1 MGNDTIMDKGLFSE
15 LGLSPEL
22 LKAVE
27 GQGFEQPSPIQAGA
41 IPPALAG
48 RDVVGQSQTGSGKTM
63 AFAVPVVQ
71 LVDPKVRHMQA
82 LILCPTRELANQV
95 CEEVHKLAM
104 HKPGMKA
111 VPVYG
116 GSSYERQIRGIEGGA
131 QVVVGTPGR
140 VLDMVNRRILKLEN
154 VKFLVFDEADAM
166 LDMGF
171 REEIDEVMAKVPAE
185 RQTLFFS
192 ATLSGPIRYLIDKY
206 TKNAAIVTIEHKAL
220 TVPTVEQSY
229 YEVQS
234 RSKVEV
240 LTRVLDI
247 EQPRLAI
254 VFANTKRMV
263 DETTDSLMARGYA
276 VDRLHGDLNQN
287 MRERVLKNFRSG
299 AVEVLIAT
307 DVAARGLDVNDIDL
321 VVNLELPYDE
331 EDYVHRIGRTGRAGR
346 TGKAVS
352 FLSGREIFLF
362 QRIMRFTKG
371 KAERKSVPSQED
383 LAGKRADSFFDK
395 LKEKV
400 EGGAFHNHE
409 NTLQRLLD
417 AGHSI
422 TDVSSC
428 LMDLWMAETAR
439 EREEIMEDRARP
451 APRER
456 KERKDSP
463 AGEKPW
469 RDDGAQTPST
479 NSAPAG
485 ERSERPARTERPAI
499 SNDGFKRLFLNL
511 GAMDEV
517 SPGDIAGA
525 IYREAALPAGSLG
538 RIEIFERCSYVGVPE
553 EYVEQVMSTVG
564 QAKWR
569 GRPLRMDVADRQDFG
584 DGNAARKPGGF
595 TKRPY
600 GAGGGGGDRGG
611 YRSGGGGGYGGGAG
625 RGDGPPRAPYGK
637 KPYGKKPPREGGY

>member
-1 MGNDTIMDKGLFSE
+1 MGKVTHMDKVFSE

-22 LKAVE
+22 LKAITA
-27 GQGFEQPSPIQAGA
+27 QGFEQPSPIQAAA

-71 LVDPKVRHMQA
+71 HVDATKRYMQA

-104 HKPGMKA
+104 HKPGIKA

-116 GSSYERQIRGIEGGA
+116 GSSYDRQIRGIEAGA

-140 VLDMVNRRILKLEN
+140 VLDMVNRRILKLEH
-154 VKFLVFDEADAM
+154 VEVLVFDEADAM

-171 REEIDEVMAKVPAE
+171 REEIDEVLAKVPE
-185 RQTLFFS
+185 KRQTLFFS

-206 TKNAAIVTIEHKAL
+206 TKNAAIVTIEHKAM

-263 DETTDSLMARGYA
+263 DETTDALMARGYA
-276 VDRLHGDLNQN
+276 VDRLHGDLNQM
-287 MRERVLKNFRSG
+287 MRERVLKNFRNG

-307 DVAARGLDVNDIDL
+307 DVAARGLDVDNIDL

-346 TGKAVS
+346 AGKAVS

-371 KAERKSVPSQED
+371 KAERKTVPSQEE

-400 EGGAFHNHE
+400 EEGAFHNHE
-409 NTLQRLLD
+409 HTLQRLLD
-417 AGHSI
+417 SGHSI
-422 TDVSSC
+422 TDVASA
-428 LMDLWMAETAR
+428 LFDLWMAETAR
-439 EREEIMEDRARP
+439 ERQEIVEDRPRG
-451 APRER
+451 APGERKDR
-456 KERKDSP
+456 KERTDKK
-463 AGEKPW
+463 EW
-469 RDDGAQTPST
+469 RDDGAQKET
-479 NSAPAG
+479 
-485 ERSERPARTERPAI
+485 RPPRTETKPFR
-499 SNDGFKRLFLNL
+499 NDGFKRLFLNL

-525 IYREAALPAGSLG
+525 IYREAQLPAGCLG

-553 EYVEQVMSTVG
+553 EYVDQVMSTVG

-569 GRPLRMDVADRQDFG
+569 GRPLRMDMADRQEFG
-584 DGNAARKPGGF
+584 EGNAARKGGFKPRPGGF
-595 TKRPY
+595 
-600 GAGGGGGDRGG
+600 GGDRGG
-611 YRSGGGGGYGGGAG
+611 YGSDRGGAK
-625 RGDGPPRAPYGK
+625 PPYGKKAYAK
-637 KPYGKKPPREGGY
+637 KPYGKKPNRDA

>member
-1 MGNDTIMDKGLFSE
+1 MDKVFSE
-15 LGLSPEL
+15 LGLSAEL
-22 LKAVE
+22 LKAITA
-27 GQGFEQPSPIQAGA
+27 QGFEQPSPIQAAA
-41 IPPALAG
+41 IPPALEG

-71 LVDPKVRHMQA
+71 RVDPAKRYMQA

-104 HKPGMKA
+104 HKPGIKA

-116 GSSYERQIRGIEGGA
+116 GSSYDRQIRGIEGGA

-154 VKFLVFDEADAM
+154 VEFLVFDEADAM

-171 REEIDEVMAKVPAE
+171 REEIEEVMAKVPVA

-206 TKNAAIVTIEHKAL
+206 TKNAAIVTIEHKAM

-276 VDRLHGDLNQN
+276 VDRLHGDLNQM
-287 MRERVLKNFRSG
+287 MRERVLKNFRNG

-307 DVAARGLDVNDIDL
+307 DVAARGLDVDNIDL

-346 TGKAVS
+346 KGKAVS
-352 FLSGREIFLF
+352 LLSGREIFLF

-371 KAERKSVPSQED
+371 KSERKSVPSQEE
-383 LAGKRADSFFDK
+383 LAGKRADSFFTK

-400 EGGAFHNHE
+400 EEGAFHNHE

-422 TDVSSC
+422 TDVAST
-428 LMDLWMAETAR
+428 LFDLWMAETAR
-439 EREEIMEDRARP
+439 EREEIMEDRNKGAAGTER
-451 APRER
+451 RER
-456 KERKDSP
+456 KDKKE
-463 AGEKPW
+463 W
-469 RDDGAQTPST
+469 RDDGAQ
-479 NSAPAG
+479 G
-485 ERSERPARTERPAI
+485 ESRPPRTETKPFR
-499 SNDGFKRLFLNL
+499 NDGFKRLFLNL

-525 IYREAALPAGSLG
+525 IYREAQLPAGCLG

-553 EYVEQVMSTVG
+553 EHVEQVMSTVG

-584 DGNAARKPGGF
+584 EGNAARKPAGF
-595 TKRPY
+595 SR
-600 GAGGGGGDRGG
+600 GGDRGG
-611 YRSGGGGGYGGGAG
+611 FNRGGYGGGGGGG
-625 RGDGPPRAPYGK
+625 RPPFGK
-637 KPYGKKPPREGGY
+637 KPYGKKPPRRDG

>member
-1 MGNDTIMDKGLFSE
+1 MDKGLFSE

-22 LKAVE
+22 LKAIE
-27 GQGFEQPSPIQAGA
+27 GLGFEQPSPIQAAA
-41 IPPALAG
+41 IPPALLG

-71 LVDPKVRHMQA
+71 LIDAKVKGMQA

-95 CEEVHKLAM
+95 CEEVHKLAA

-116 GSSYERQIRGIEGGA
+116 GSSYDRQIRGIEAGA
-131 QVVVGTPGR
+131 QIVVGTPGR
-140 VLDMVNRRILKLEN
+140 VLDMVTRKILKLEN

-171 REEIDEVMAKVPAE
+171 REEIDEVLAKVPAD

-206 TKNAAIVTIEHKAL
+206 TKNAAILTMETKAM
-220 TVPTVEQSY
+220 TVPTVEQGY
-229 YEVQS
+229 YEVHN

-263 DETTDSLMARGYA
+263 DETTDALMARGYA
-276 VDRLHGDLNQN
+276 VDRLHGDLNQM
-287 MRERVLKNFRSG
+287 MRERVLKNFRNG

-331 EDYVHRIGRTGRAGR
+331 EDYIHRIGRTGRAGR
-346 TGKAVS
+346 KGKAVS

-362 QRIMRFTKG
+362 QRIMRFAKV
-371 KAERKSVPSQED
+371 KAERFSVPSQDE
-383 LAGKRADSFFDK
+383 LAGKRADSFFEK
-395 LKEKV
+395 LRAKME
-400 EGGAFHNHE
+400 EGAFHNHE
-409 NTLQRLLD
+409 PILQRLLD
-417 AGHSI
+417 AGHSL
-422 TDVSSC
+422 TDVASG
-428 LMDLWMAETAR
+428 LMDLWMAETAK
-439 EREEIMEDRARP
+439 EREEIMEDRAKHAPGPRP
-451 APRER
+451 D
-456 KERKDSP
+456 RKDKK
-463 AGEKPW
+463 EW
-469 RDDGAQTPST
+469 RDDGAQ
-479 NSAPAG
+479 G
-485 ERSERPARTERPAI
+485 EPRPKRTETRPFAT
-499 SNDGFKRLFLNL
+499 DGFKRLFLNL
-511 GAMDEV
+511 GAMDDV

-525 IYREAALPAGSLG
+525 IYREAQLPAGCLG

-553 EYVEQVMSTVG
+553 EHVEQVMSTVG

-569 GRPLRMDVADRQDFG
+569 GRPLRMDLADRQEFG
-584 DGNAARKPGGF
+584 EGGGTRKPSF
-595 TKRPY
+595 P
-600 GAGGGGGDRGG
+600 
-611 YRSGGGGGYGGGAG
+611 RSGGGGGKPYGRPGGFGGGGG
-625 RGDGPPRAPYGK
+625 RPPFGK
-637 KPYGKKPPREGGY
+637 KPYGKKPPRQDG

>member
-1 MGNDTIMDKGLFSE
+1 MDKVFSE

-22 LKAVE
+22 LKAVTA
-27 GQGFEQPSPIQAGA
+27 QGFEQPSPIQAAA
-41 IPPALAG
+41 IPPALEG

-63 AFAVPVVQ
+63 AFAVPIVQ
-71 LVDPKVRHMQA
+71 LVDPAKRYMQA

-95 CEEVHKLAM
+95 CEEVHKLAI
-104 HKPGMKA
+104 HRPGIKA

-116 GSSYERQIRGIEGGA
+116 GSSYDRQIRGIEGGA
-131 QVVVGTPGR
+131 QVIVGTPGR
-140 VLDMVNRRILKLEN
+140 VLDMVTRKILKLEN

-171 REEIDEVMAKVPAE
+171 REEIDEVLAKVPAE

-206 TKNAAIVTIEHKAL
+206 TKNAAILTMEHKAM

-263 DETTDSLMARGYA
+263 DETTDALMARGYA
-276 VDRLHGDLNQN
+276 VDRLHGDLNQM
-287 MRERVLKNFRSG
+287 MRERVLKNFRNG

-371 KAERKSVPSQED
+371 KAERKTVPSQEE

-400 EGGAFHNHE
+400 EEGAFHNHE

-422 TDVSSC
+422 TDVASS
-428 LMDLWMAETAR
+428 LFDLWMAETAR
-439 EREEIMEDRARP
+439 EREEIMEDRPRRP
-451 APRER
+451 QGERPERREK
-456 KERKDSP
+456 KE
-463 AGEKPW
+463 W
-469 RDDGAQTPST
+469 RDDGAQ
-479 NSAPAG
+479 APD
-485 ERSERPARTERPAI
+485 RPVRTETKPFQT
-499 SNDGFKRLFLNL
+499 DGFKRLFLNL

-525 IYREAALPAGSLG
+525 IYREAGLPAGSLG

-553 EYVEQVMSTVG
+553 EHVEQVMSTVG

-569 GRPLRMDVADRQDFG
+569 GRPLRMDVADRQEFG
-584 DGNAARKPGGF
+584 DGNAARK
-595 TKRPY
+595 
-600 GAGGGGGDRGG
+600 GGGGFNR
-611 YRSGGGGGYGGGAG
+611 GYGGGG
-625 RGDGPPRAPYGK
+625 RGGFNRDGGGGPGGGPSGPRRPYDK
-637 KPYGKKPPREGGY
+637 KPYGKKPRRDG